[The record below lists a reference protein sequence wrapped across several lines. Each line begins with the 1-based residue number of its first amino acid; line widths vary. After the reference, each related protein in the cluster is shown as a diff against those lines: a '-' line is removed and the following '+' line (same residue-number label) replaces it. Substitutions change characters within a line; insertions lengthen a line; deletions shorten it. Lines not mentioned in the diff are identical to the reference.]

1 MQTRTNEHKSEGI
14 PMRKLLVPL
23 LAVVALIAAGAAAGK
38 TSTTVTISKTG
49 YTPTAVS
56 ITAGDEVIFKNTDAV
71 AHTVNFN
78 ATTGVSCSATP
89 PLAIPAGQSANCT
102 FSSAGR
108 FRFSDPASNKKAF
121 RGTITVSP
129 SLVSSLKA
137 TPKSVVYGAKSTL
150 DGKLASGQSGQSIQV
165 RQQLCGETKSTA
177 VATVTST
184 AAGAFTYQAQ
194 PVKKTTYTLSNKG
207 ATASIGVGVAPK
219 LQLSKVG
226 RHRYSVKVSAAE
238 SFVGKVATFQ
248 RFRAT
253 LHRWVRVKRVTLKTS
268 TAGTAPTMITSAKFR
283 SRVRTGLRV
292 RITLGPKQ
300 VGSCYLAGRS
310 NMVRS

>member
-1 MQTRTNEHKSEGI
+1 
-14 PMRKLLVPL
+14 MRKLLVPL

-56 ITAGDEVIFKNTDAV
+56 ITVGDEVIFKNTDTV

-137 TPKSVVYGAKSTL
+137 TPKTVVYGAKSTL
-150 DGKLASGQSGQSIQV
+150 DGKLASGQSGQAVQI
-165 RQQLCGETKSTA
+165 RQQMCGETKSTA

-184 AAGAFTYQAQ
+184 AAGAFTL
-194 PVKKTTYTLSNKG
+194 PG
-207 ATASIGVGVAPK
+207 AAREEDDVHAE
-219 LQLSKVG
+219 QQG
-226 RHRYSVKVSAAE
+226 RHGQYRRRGRAEAAAQQ
-238 SFVGKVATFQ
+238 GRAAPLQ
-248 RFRAT
+248 RE
-253 LHRWVRVKRVTLKTS
+253 
-268 TAGTAPTMITSAKFR
+268 
-283 SRVRTGLRV
+283 GLRG
-292 RITLGPKQ
+292 RELRGQGRDLPALPRHAQALGEGQARHLERRARP
-300 VGSCYLAGRS
+300 GPLRP
-310 NMVRS
+310 

>member
-1 MQTRTNEHKSEGI
+1 
-14 PMRKLLVPL
+14 MRKLLVPL

-49 YTPTAVS
+49 YQPTAVS
-56 ITAGDEVIFKNTDAV
+56 ITAGDEVVFKNTDTV

-102 FSSAGR
+102 FSSAGK

-137 TPKSVVYGAKSTL
+137 TPKTVVYGAKSTL
-150 DGKLASGQSGQSIQV
+150 DGKLASGQSGQSVQI
-165 RQQLCGETKSTA
+165 RQQMCGETKSTA
-177 VATVTST
+177 VATVTSK
-184 AAGAFTYQAQ
+184 AAGAFTYEAQ

-207 ATASIGVGVAPK
+207 ATASIGVGDAPK

-238 SFVGKVATFQ
+238 TFVGKVATFQ
-248 RFRAT
+248 RFRST
-253 LHRWVRVKRVTLKTS
+253 LHRWVRVKRVTLTTS
-268 TAGTAPTMITSAKFR
+268 KAGTAPTMITAAKFR
-283 SRVRTGLRV
+283 SRIRTGLRV
-292 RITLGPKQ
+292 RISLGAKQ

-310 NMVRS
+310 NTIRS

>member
-1 MQTRTNEHKSEGI
+1 
-14 PMRKLLVPL
+14 
-23 LAVVALIAAGAAAGK
+23 VA
-38 TSTTVTISKTG
+38 
-49 YTPTAVS
+49 
-56 ITAGDEVIFKNTDAV
+56 FKNTDTV

-102 FSSAGR
+102 FSSAGK

-137 TPKSVVYGAKSTL
+137 TPKTVVYGAKSTL
-150 DGKLASGQSGQSIQV
+150 DGKLASGQSGQSVQV
-165 RQQLCGETKSTA
+165 RQQMCGETKSTA
-177 VATVTST
+177 VTTVTST

-248 RFRAT
+248 RYRAT
-253 LHRWVRVKRVTLKTS
+253 LKRWVRVKRVTLKTS
-268 TAGTAPTMITSAKFR
+268 KAGTAPTMITSAKFR
-283 SRVRTGLRV
+283 SLIRTRLRV

-310 NMVRS
+310 NAIRS

>member
-1 MQTRTNEHKSEGI
+1 
-14 PMRKLLVPL
+14 MRKLLVPL
-23 LAVVALIAAGAAAGK
+23 LAVAALVAAGAAAGK

-49 YTPTAVS
+49 YKPTAVS
-56 ITAGDEVIFKNTDAV
+56 ITTGDEVIFKNTDTV

-78 ATTGVSCSATP
+78 ATTGVTCSATP

-102 FSSAGR
+102 FSSAGK

-137 TPKSVVYGAKSTL
+137 TPKTVVYGAKSTL
-150 DGKLASGQSGQSIQV
+150 DGKLASGQSGESVQI
-165 RQQLCGETKSTA
+165 RQQMCGETKSTA
-177 VATVTST
+177 VGTVTSK
-184 AAGAFTYQAQ
+184 AAGAFTYEAQ

-226 RHRYSVKVSAAE
+226 RHRYSVNVSAAE
-238 SFVGKVATFQ
+238 SLVGKVATFQ
-248 RFRAT
+248 RYRAT
-253 LHRWVRVKRVTLKTS
+253 LKRWVSVKRVTLKTS
-268 TAGTAPTMITSAKFR
+268 KAGTAPTMITAAKFR
-283 SRVRTGLRV
+283 SRIRTDLRV
-292 RITLGPKQ
+292 RISLGAKQ

-310 NMVRS
+310 NTIRS